1 MKSKVIAFLF
11 IASTVSLFAKAQD
24 ENEEPEKKG
33 FKKENL
39 FTGGT
44 VTASFYNGV
53 TVLGIS
59 PLFGYKLAN
68 WIDAGLVFNLNYTSI
83 RDYRQFDDKLKQ
95 TVKGVGVF
103 TRLYPVNFLFVQGQ
117 LEKNFITQ
125 KYVPSPNLPI
135 YNSYKETVNANSLLV
150 GAGYTQGRQHGSNTF
165 FYLAILFDVLKE
177 ENSPYVDVAIDPN
190 TGYRSVRAIPII
202 RGGVNI
208 GLFEGRNRN
217 R

>member
-1 MKSKVIAFLF
+1 MKSKVIFFL
-11 IASTVSLFAKAQD
+11 IITSVASLYTKAQD
-24 ENEEPEKKG
+24 EEEEKKG

-68 WIDAGLVFNLNYTSI
+68 WTDAGLVFNLNYTGI
-83 RDYRQFDDKLKQ
+83 RDYPYFDDKLKQ
-95 TVKGVGVF
+95 TVKGVGAF

-117 LEKNFITQ
+117 FEKNFTTQ
-125 KYVPSPNLPI
+125 KYIPAPNSPA
-135 YNSYKETVNANSLLV
+135 YNFKESVNSNSLLI
-150 GAGYTQGRQHGSNTF
+150 GAGYTQGRQRGSNTF
-165 FYLAILFDVLKE
+165 FYLALLVDVLKE
-177 ENSPYVDVAIDPN
+177 EYSPYVDVKIDPN
-190 TGYRSVRAIPII
+190 TGYKSIRAIPII

-208 GLFEGRNRN
+208 GLFEGRNRD

>member
-1 MKSKVIAFLF
+1 MKSKLIALLF
-11 IASTVSLFAKAQD
+11 IASAISFFANAQD
-24 ENEEPEKKG
+24 EEEEKKKG

-39 FTGGT
+39 FTGGS

-59 PLFGYKLAN
+59 PVFGYKLAE
-68 WIDAGLVFNLNYTSI
+68 WTDAGLVFNLNYASI

-95 TVKGVGVF
+95 TVKGLGVF
-103 TRLYPVNFLFVQGQ
+103 TRLYPVNFLFVQAQ
-117 LEKNFITQ
+117 YEKNFITQ
-125 KYVPSPNLPI
+125 KYIPSPNFPI

-150 GAGYTQGRQHGSNTF
+150 GAGYTQGRQRGSNTF
-165 FYLAILFDVLKE
+165 FYLALLFDVLKDQ
-177 ENSPYVDVAIDPN
+177 NSPYVDVAIDPN
-190 TGYRSVRAIPII
+190 TGYRSIRAIPII

-208 GLFEGRNRN
+208 GLFEGRYRD

>member
-1 MKSKVIAFLF
+1 MKSKVIVLLF
-11 IASTVSLFAKAQD
+11 VASVFSLAAKAQD
-24 ENEEPEKKG
+24 EKEEKEKG

-39 FTGGT
+39 FTGGS

-59 PLFGYKLAN
+59 PVFGYKLAE
-68 WIDAGLVFNLNYTSI
+68 WTDAGLVFNLNYTSI

-103 TRLYPVNFLFVQGQ
+103 SRLYPVNFLFVQAQ
-117 LEKNFITQ
+117 YEKNFITQ
-125 KYVPSPNLPI
+125 KYSPSPNFPI
-135 YNSYKETVNANSLLV
+135 FNPYKETVNANSLLV
-150 GAGYTQGRQHGSNTF
+150 GAGYTQGRQRGSNTF

-177 ENSPYVDVAIDPN
+177 QNSPYVDVAIDPN

-208 GLFEGRNRN
+208 GLFEGRYRE

>member
-1 MKSKVIAFLF
+1 MKLKLIAALF
-11 IASTVSLFAKAQD
+11 IASLVCINTKAQD
-24 ENEEPEKKG
+24 ENEEQKKG

-39 FTGGT
+39 FTGGS
-44 VTASFYNGV
+44 VTASFYSGV

-59 PLFGYKLAN
+59 PMFGYRIAN
-68 WIDAGLVFNLNYTSI
+68 WTDAGLVFNLNYTSI

-103 TRLYPVNFLFVQGQ
+103 TRIYPVNFLFIQGQ
-117 LEKNFITQ
+117 FEKNFITQ
-125 KYVPSPNLPI
+125 RYVPSPNLPL
-135 YNSYKETVNANSLLV
+135 YNAYKETVNANSLLV
-150 GAGYTQGRQHGSNTF
+150 GAGYTQGRQRGSNTF
-165 FYLAILFDVLKE
+165 FYMAILFDVLKE

-202 RGGVNI
+202 RAGVNI
-208 GLFEGRNRN
+208 GLFEGRNN

>member
-11 IASTVSLFAKAQD
+11 VASVVSLVANAQD
-24 ENEEPEKKG
+24 EEEEKKG

-59 PLFGYKLAN
+59 PLFGYKIAN
-68 WIDAGLVFNLNYTSI
+68 WTDAGLVFNLNYTGI
-83 RDYRQFDDKLKQ
+83 RDYPYFDDKLKQ
-95 TVKGVGVF
+95 TVKGVGAF

-117 LEKNFITQ
+117 FEKNFTTQ
-125 KYVPSPNLPI
+125 KYIPAPSSPA
-135 YNSYKETVNANSLLV
+135 YNFKESVNSNSFLV
-150 GAGYTQGRQHGSNTF
+150 GAGYTQGRQRGSNTF
-165 FYLAILFDVLKE
+165 FYLAILVDVLKE
-177 ENSPYVDVAIDPN
+177 EYSPYVDVKIDPN
-190 TGYRSVRAIPII
+190 TGYKSIRAIPII

-208 GLFEGRNRN
+208 GLFEGRNRD

>member
-1 MKSKVIAFLF
+1 MKSKVIAFLM
-11 IASTVSLFAKAQD
+11 IASVVSLYSKAQD
-24 ENEEPEKKG
+24 DEEKGG

-44 VTASFYNGV
+44 VTASFSNGV

-59 PLFGYKLAN
+59 PLLGYKIAN
-68 WIDAGLVFNLNYTSI
+68 WTDAGLVFNLTYTGV

-95 TVKGVGVF
+95 TVKGVGAF
-103 TRLYPVNFLFVQGQ
+103 TRLYPVNFLFLQAQ
-117 LEKNFITQ
+117 YEKNFTTQ
-125 KYVPSPNLPI
+125 RYEPSPNLPA
-135 YNSYKETVNANSLLV
+135 YTAYKETVNSNSLLV
-150 GAGYTQGRQHGSNTF
+150 GAGYTQGRQRGSNTF

-177 ENSPYVDVAIDPN
+177 QYSPYVDVAIDPN
-190 TGYRSVRAIPII
+190 TGYRSIRAIPII

-208 GLFEGRNRN
+208 GLFGGRNRD